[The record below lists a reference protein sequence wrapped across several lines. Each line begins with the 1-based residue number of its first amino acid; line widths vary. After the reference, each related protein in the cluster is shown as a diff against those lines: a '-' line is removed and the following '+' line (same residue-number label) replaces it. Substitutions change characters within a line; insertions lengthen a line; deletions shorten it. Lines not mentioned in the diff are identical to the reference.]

1 MLIKTQARL
10 SLLLLITGLIFL
22 SKGVFAQTVKHD
34 YKIQGIVADST
45 TKAPLDFLTVSLLS
59 ATDSILKYESTK
71 ADGSFTFSNLI
82 PAKYHIRVQDIGF
95 ITKTVVA
102 NPDSSSLG
110 TIYITKAN
118 KALKEVTVTERRQLI
133 KQEADRITYDLQADP
148 ESKVSSVLDI
158 MRKVPYL
165 SVDGNDNI
173 MLQGSASYK
182 IFINGKPSG
191 MVERNPKD
199 ILRSMPAS
207 TIKSIQVITNP
218 SSKYD
223 AEGLAGIINII
234 TVQQIDNGY
243 HGSTNLSEKGPLGG
257 SGAGGTFTLKQGK
270 LGLSAL
276 AGGNIYNTPQ
286 TTELNNRITTG
297 NDATS
302 LGQNSNQK
310 SNSRNGYGGME
321 LSYELDSLNLIS
333 GQFNW
338 NGNKLS
344 GLSDQNTL
352 LNGTSGILQRYSLL
366 NDNSSKG
373 NGTDAALNYQL
384 GFKANKDQT
393 LTFSYR
399 YLNYA
404 NDLFNS
410 IAIPDG
416 LNYSNPD
423 YQQSI

>member
-243 HGSTNLSEKGPLGG
+243 HGSINLSEKGPLGG

-410 IAIPDG
+410 IAISDG